1 MGRKQMVDK
10 SDYKIYIK
18 RLITILIVNVVSKRY
33 CEVKK
38 VTFGTKS
45 LEQHLLPYLTKGQIK
60 EGN

>member
-18 RLITILIVNVVSKRY
+18 RLITILIVNVVSKSY
-33 CEVKK
+33 CEVKE
-38 VTFGTKS
+38 VNFCTKS
-45 LEQHLLPYLTKGQIK
+45 LEKLSLPYLTKGQIK